1 MRTLS
6 LAALT
11 LASLAL
17 QGCLARA
24 AVDVVTLPV
33 RAVGAGVDAV
43 TTSQSEADEKRGRD
57 IRKREERLGELERDY
72 AKQMRRCDNGND
84 EACEKAQAIKA
95 EMKAIMPGIPVET
108 DRR

>member
-1 MRTLS
+1 MRILS
-6 LAALT
+6 LAALS

-33 RAVGAGVDAV
+33 KAASRGVDLA

-72 AKQMRRCDNGND
+72 ARQMKRCGDGND

-95 EMKAIMPGIPVET
+95 EMKAIMPGIPVEP
-108 DRR
+108 DR